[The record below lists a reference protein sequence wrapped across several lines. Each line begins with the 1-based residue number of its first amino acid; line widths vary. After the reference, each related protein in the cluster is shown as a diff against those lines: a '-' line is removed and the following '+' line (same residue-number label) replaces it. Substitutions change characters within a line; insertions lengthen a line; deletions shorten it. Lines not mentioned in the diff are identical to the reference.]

1 MNKQQTKDILKK
13 LIEEQVD
20 QVVST
25 MVLKEEYEDPLAQ
38 VFLQP
43 FKDVIDTAR
52 HGLEK
57 TSSKIWGN
65 AEKLAK
71 QAATLLIPGLPVD
84 AFTNDIDQKIQKR
97 LGDIDQ
103 KYQAV
108 IQRNYNMMRSRDL
121 WGIPFLLNPA
131 AMTGV
136 SLAMKSP
143 EFVLSTLEAIT
154 GGNPT
159 ITKMRQRAET
169 INQRVKGGG
178 FGAATG
184 AGNVGGDS
192 GGGDMMSYESR
203 NLLKP
208 FREQQE
214 QQAAPDINKINQ
226 ALGKQIANVAQHPT
240 IKNAINNSP
249 ITKQLRQ
256 IAMESMLSTV
266 QDAVSFNSYDEMK
279 KKMSSNPKFA
289 SVEQDLMSKLPQG
302 STPEQVKKFQES
314 LVGEVKNLIKQVY
327 IKQLEKLLSQ
337 APELKKELSGL
348 AKQIQAL

>member
-1 MNKQQTKDILKK
+1 MNEHQTKKILKK
-13 LIEEQVD
+13 LIEEQVEL
-20 QVVST
+20 
-25 MVLKEEYEDPLAQ
+25 VLQEEYEDPLAQ

-43 FKDVIDTAR
+43 FKDVVDTAR

-65 AEKLAK
+65 TEKLAK

-84 AFTNDIDQKIQKR
+84 AFTGEIDQKIQKR

-108 IQRNYNMMRSRDL
+108 IKRNYDMMRSRDL

-136 SLAMKSP
+136 SMAMKSP
-143 EFVLSTLEAIT
+143 EFVLSTIEALT

-159 ITKMRQRAET
+159 ITKMRQRAHT

-178 FGAATG
+178 FGAASG
-184 AGNVGGDS
+184 AGNVGG
-192 GGGDMMSYESR
+192 GEGGDMMSYESR
-203 NLLKP
+203 NLLKA

-214 QQAAPDINKINQ
+214 PQPAQDINKVNQ
-226 ALGKQIANVAQHPT
+226 VLGKQIANVVKHPT
-240 IKNAINNSP
+240 IQNAINNSP

-256 IAMESMLSTV
+256 IGMESMLSTV

-279 KKMSSNPKFA
+279 KKMSNNPKFA
-289 SVEQDLMSKLPQG
+289 SVEQDLMTKLPQG
-302 STPEQVKKFQES
+302 ATPEQTKQFQEA
-314 LVGEVKNLIKQVY
+314 LVVEVKGLIKQVY